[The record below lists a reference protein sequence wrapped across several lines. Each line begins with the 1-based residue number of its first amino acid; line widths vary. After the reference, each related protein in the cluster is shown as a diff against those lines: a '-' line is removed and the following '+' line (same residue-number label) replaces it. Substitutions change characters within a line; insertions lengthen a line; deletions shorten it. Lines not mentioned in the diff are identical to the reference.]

1 MENQAQAT
9 PPTLNESTAARN
21 LDAVGE
27 AANTSHVPSKTLTN
41 TSTVNRNEKIIN
53 TDGKDPYE
61 WESKWPPM
69 AKFGIHRDALLVGG
83 IFFGTLAGI
92 FLTWHGLSFEIMS
105 YGCHGCSKATFNK
118 YSYFFFGGMLG
129 GTLFGLKYLYMVV
142 ARGYWTEDRWL
153 WRVSTPFLSGGLALA
168 FGAML
173 DSGIFGLSVAAK
185 SNPSYLSIG
194 FITGYFA
201 DSAIAKMQ
209 EIADTVFGKPSRH
222 QQS

>member
-1 MENQAQAT
+1 MENREQSGS
-9 PPTLNESTAARN
+9 PTLDESAVASNPDVAASTKS
-21 LDAVGE
+21 VPTTTQP
-27 AANTSHVPSKTLTN
+27 NTPQTT
-41 TSTVNRNEKIIN
+41 RDEKIN
-53 TDGKDPYE
+53 TDGKGQYE
-61 WESKWPPM
+61 WQSKWPQT
-69 AKFGIHRDALLVGG
+69 AKSGIHRDALLVG
-83 IFFGTLAGI
+83 IVFLGTLIGI
-92 FLTWHGLSFEIMS
+92 FLTWHGLSFEAIS
-105 YGCHGCSKATFNK
+105 HSCHGCSKTTFNK
-118 YSYFFFGGMLG
+118 YSYFFLGGMLG

-185 SNPSYLSIG
+185 TNPSYLSIG

>member
-9 PPTLNESTAARN
+9 SPTLDEGETASN
-21 LDAVGE
+21 LDVVDV
-27 AANTSHVPSKTLTN
+27 AANPNPVPSTRPPN
-41 TSTVNRNEKIIN
+41 TPKANQDEKVIN

-61 WESKWPPM
+61 WKSKWPPQ
-69 AKFGIHRDALLVGG
+69 AKCGIHRDALLVGG
-83 IFFGTLAGI
+83 IFFGTLAAI
-92 FLTWHGLSFEIMS
+92 FLTWHGLSFEVMS

>member
-1 MENQAQAT
+1 MGNPEQGTSPTSVDGEVAINPAVAASSSSNSAPAT
-9 PPTLNESTAARN
+9 ARP
-21 LDAVGE
+21 
-27 AANTSHVPSKTLTN
+27 SVPQTGHD
-41 TSTVNRNEKIIN
+41 EKIN
-53 TDGKDPYE
+53 TDGKGQYE
-61 WESKWPPM
+61 WQSKWPQT
-69 AKFGIHRDALLVGG
+69 AKFGIHRDALLVGI
-83 IFFGTLAGI
+83 IFFGTLIGI
-92 FLTWHGLSFEIMS
+92 FSTWHGLSFETIS
-105 YGCHGCSKATFNK
+105 KSCHGCSKATFNK
-118 YSYFFFGGMLG
+118 YSYFFLGGMLG

-222 QQS
+222 QKF